1 MTVYLRPRYL
11 ENKIFLNTGGQID
24 TEVIMSMG
32 GCVGVVVS
40 CLSTLINSI
49 VDLGIEYKKSS
60 SIRTADG
67 KIHKVDL
74 VVTDDSG
81 KEIGFKKAETG
92 EYNIISDCQ
101 DLTKT
106 QLKKQS
112 DFIKKIRQR
121 YAYNTVM
128 DKLKKEGYVIAEEEK
143 VQNNS
148 IRIVARK
155 WS

>member
-1 MTVYLRPRYL
+1 MSS
-11 ENKIFLNTGGQID
+11 GG
-24 TEVIMSMG
+24 S
-32 GCVGVVVS
+32 VGVEFR
-40 CLSTLINSI
+40 CLAALIKSI
-49 VDLGIEYKKSS
+49 VDLGVEYRQLVSM
-60 SIRTADG
+60 RTADG

-74 VVTDDSG
+74 AVTGDSG
-81 KEIGFKKAETG
+81 KEIGFEKAETG

-155 WS
+155 WF